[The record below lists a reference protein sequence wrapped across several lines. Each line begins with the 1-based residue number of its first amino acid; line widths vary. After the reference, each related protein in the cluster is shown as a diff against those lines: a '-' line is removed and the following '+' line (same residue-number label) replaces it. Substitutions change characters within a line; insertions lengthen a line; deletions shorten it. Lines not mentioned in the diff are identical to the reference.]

1 MEGGSK
7 LEIEIQPTKPEDLPA
22 IEELIKSGNLST
34 DLSKCRY
41 VLKACLSD
49 KIVGTVGLEF
59 WGDYVSLRALIVDR
73 RFRKQGIG
81 GALVRRAIKLA
92 RKDRALGVYA
102 YTMFWNNKHF
112 RSWNFERKDKDLLP
126 EEIKECAQFHH
137 PHYLHCCA
145 MELSLKQKGVRIIS
159 NLASYTFSRRIV
171 FELAIDGELHGA
183 NLFYRIE
190 GEAFQYHRQA
200 TVDGGTA
207 QEVICLK
214 SGEIPPAAKISY
226 FWQLEDT
233 QGHLKRTREKSFLY
247 LDQRFPWE
255 SRTEGKVTLFHYL
268 GAEQGKE
275 EMLLQQITLSL
286 AQIEE
291 RLGFALKGPI
301 KVVVY
306 RELYDMRPAFE
317 ACWDAPGEV
326 IIAGAAIWRA
336 TLILFI
342 RQGWEGTLVHEATHL
357 LTRQLVEKDDS
368 DWLPF
373 WLCDGLADYA
383 AMSRE
388 LVRYHLS
395 LFSSLLTHGPTWIG
409 DIGYVEVVRAQSQSL
424 VTFLI
429 EEHGGKEKIHQLLM
443 SLADGTT
450 IDNALLAIYDFDRRG
465 LEEEWLDWLRATRR
479 RKRKEKVLRLL
490 RKLLPASDGV
500 RARLK

>member
-1 MEGGSK
+1 M
-7 LEIEIQPTKPEDLPA
+7 EIEIQPTKPEDLA
-22 IEELIKSGNLST
+22 AVKELIKSGNLST
-34 DLSKCRY
+34 NLEKCRY
-41 VLKACLSD
+41 VLKACLGSE
-49 KIVGTVGLEF
+49 IVGTVGMEF
-59 WGDYVSLRALIVDR
+59 WRDYVFLRALIVDR

-92 RKDRALGVYA
+92 KKDGALGVYA
-102 YTMFWNNKHF
+102 YTLFWNIKRFESWGFEHVNKT
-112 RSWNFERKDKDLLP
+112 SVP
-126 EEIKECAQFHH
+126 EEIKECARFYA
-137 PHYLHCCA
+137 PHYKYCCA
-145 MELSLKQKGVRIIS
+145 MKLSLKQKGIRVIS
-159 NLASYTFSRRIV
+159 DSTSYTFGRRMAFKLTIDS
-171 FELAIDGELHGA
+171 ELRKAD
-183 NLFYRIE
+183 LFYQIE
-190 GEAFQYHRQA
+190 GKASQHHRQV

-207 QEVICLK
+207 SEVIRLRQ
-214 SGEIPPAAKISY
+214 GEVAPAAEITY
-226 FWQLEDT
+226 FWRLRDS
-233 QGHLKRTREKSFLY
+233 QGHFKRTKEKSFLY
-247 LDQRFPWE
+247 LDQRFPWQ
-255 SRTEGKVTLFHYL
+255 SRTEDKVTLFWY
-268 GAEQGKE
+268 EPE
-275 EMLLQQITLSL
+275 EGEVLFHQAILSL

-291 RLGFALKGPI
+291 RLGLALKEPI

-306 RELYDMRPAFE
+306 RELYDMRPAFK

-326 IIAGAAIWRA
+326 IVAGAAIWRA

-373 WLCDGLADYA
+373 WLCNGLADYA

-388 LVRYHLS
+388 PVRYHFS
-395 LFSSLLTHGPTWIG
+395 LTSSLLTHGPTWIG
-409 DIGYVEVVRAQSQSL
+409 DIGYVGVARAQSQSL

-429 EEHGGKEKIHQLLM
+429 EEQGGKEKIHQLLM